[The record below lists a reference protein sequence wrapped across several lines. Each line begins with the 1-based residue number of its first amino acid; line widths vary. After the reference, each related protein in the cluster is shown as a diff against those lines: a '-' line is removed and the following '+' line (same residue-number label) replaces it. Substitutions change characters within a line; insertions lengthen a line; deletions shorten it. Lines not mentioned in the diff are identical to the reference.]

1 MAPIAAT
8 ISPSENEFKS
18 VIDFK
23 SLNKEANV
31 PKEFIWSSGDLV
43 ETSQGDLDVPI
54 IDLGVIS
61 NGDAA
66 ALEAVAKVVREA
78 CMKHGFFQ
86 VTNHGVDQKLIDA
99 TNQEFVSLFELPLN
113 RKANAYKAP
122 WGYSCAHASRYSAS
136 LPWKETFTFQYKHYD
151 QSETQIVDFFTSVLG
166 DDHQH
171 AGLVLQNYCDAMKKL
186 SEVIMELLAISLG
199 VDRLFYKKFFED
211 AETMMRCNSYPPCS
225 GIQAGTL
232 GTGPHCDPTSI
243 TILFQN
249 LEGLEVFVDDKWLGV
264 RPQPNTFVINIGDTF
279 KALTNGV
286 YKSCLHRVL
295 ANKEKDRKTLAFFI
309 NPKSD
314 KIVRA
319 PDNILGG
326 QEPRKYPDFTWSQ
339 LFEFTQKKHRAD
351 PNTLPDFVAEINSN
365 KSNI

>member
-1 MAPIAAT
+1 MAPIATT
-8 ISPSENEFKS
+8 ISPIENEFKS

-31 PKEFIWSSGDLV
+31 PKEFIWSSEDLL

-113 RKANAYKAP
+113 RKASAYKAP
-122 WGYSCAHASRYSAS
+122 WGYSCAHASRYSTS

-151 QSETQIVDFFTSVLG
+151 QSQTQIVDFFTSVLG

-171 AGLVLQNYCDAMKKL
+171 AG
-186 SEVIMELLAISLG
+186 
-199 VDRLFYKKFFED
+199 
-211 AETMMRCNSYPPCS
+211 
-225 GIQAGTL
+225 
-232 GTGPHCDPTSI
+232 
-243 TILFQN
+243 
-249 LEGLEVFVDDKWLGV
+249 
-264 RPQPNTFVINIGDTF
+264 
-279 KALTNGV
+279 
-286 YKSCLHRVL
+286 
-295 ANKEKDRKTLAFFI
+295 
-309 NPKSD
+309 
-314 KIVRA
+314 
-319 PDNILGG
+319 
-326 QEPRKYPDFTWSQ
+326 
-339 LFEFTQKKHRAD
+339 
-351 PNTLPDFVAEINSN
+351 
-365 KSNI
+365 